1 MAWSEVHR
9 DHNKLSQFA
18 ATEAAFGEALRRGQD
33 IAVADVVK
41 HVKEAVALGLIRDT
55 DPDVVA
61 DAMVGVSA
69 HLTRTFL
76 YERGDR
82 AEDVADAV
90 VSFCLHGILRSEERR
105 VGKEGVRTCRSR
117 WSPQHYKQKK
127 YHKYTLEA
135 LQDIKI

>member
-9 DHNKLSQFA
+9 DHNKLIQFA

-61 DAMVGVSA
+61 HAVVGVSA
-69 HLTRTFL
+69 QLPGTFR

-82 AEDVADAV
+82 AEDGGGHAV
-90 VSFCLHGILRSEERR
+90 SV
-105 VGKEGVRTCRSR
+105 CRPG
-117 WSPQHYKQKK
+117 SPGRGR
-127 YHKYTLEA
+127 A
-135 LQDIKI
+135 PP